1 MLQHFLFTRYS
12 VRVGADRQ
20 GMFGVA
26 ADSLLTP
33 ERLQMR
39 FDVFRAIALP
49 SVIAQRDVEF
59 TWCIAVDPE
68 MPASFRESLEQI
80 LDPFPH
86 FHVVTLPFGSR
97 LNELD
102 WVAPFVHPEADFIL
116 STLLDDDDGLSESY
130 MSEVQ
135 TQALAQIQS
144 GKTWGFA
151 GAKEGWQW
159 DLLKSDG
166 CELGRVKPWTRRDIQ
181 GNPFF
186 LSAGF
191 SMWAPRSANMTVF
204 TVGHNLA
211 HVLALL
217 NQLPYIWVRWEWI
230 WRLRTSMFPMV
241 EEKRSFLLGV
251 QRMLRRMRELR
262 GGSEATGQW
271 ARRVAIVFLESE
283 VVMSNH
289 GENSEQLRMEEGGVK
304 PVWLA
309 GDVSEIHGTRVSS
322 NFIRGAHW
330 MKNTCSLPAQ

>member
-1 MLQHFLFTRYS
+1 
-12 VRVGADRQ
+12 
-20 GMFGVA
+20 MFGVA

-39 FDVFRAIALP
+39 FDIFRAIALP
-49 SVIAQRDVEF
+49 SVIAQRDAEF

-102 WVAPFVHPEADFIL
+102 WVAPFVHPETDFIL

-135 TQALAQIQS
+135 TQALAQIQA
-144 GKTWGFA
+144 GKPYGFA
-151 GAKEGWQW
+151 GAREGWQW
-159 DLLKSDG
+159 DFLKSESG
-166 CELGRVKPWTRRDIQ
+166 ALGRVKPWTRRDIQ

-191 SMWAPRSANMTVF
+191 SMWAPRSANQTVF
-204 TVGHNLA
+204 MVGHNVA
-211 HVLALL
+211 HVLPLL
-217 NQLPYIWVRWEWI
+217 HQRPYIWVNWDWI
-230 WRLRTSMFPMV
+230 WRLRTSLFPMV
-241 EEKRSFLLGV
+241 EGKRRFLMDV
-251 QRMLRRMRELR
+251 VRMLRTVRKVS
-262 GGSEATGQW
+262 GGAAASNRW
-271 ARRVAIVFLESE
+271 RRRVATIFLDAE

-289 GENSEQLRMEEGGVK
+289 GDNTELLRMGEAEAK
-304 PVWLA
+304 AVWLS
-309 GDVSEIHGTRVSS
+309 GDVSEIHNTHVSTR
-322 NFIRGAHW
+322 FIRDAVW
-330 MKNTCSLPAQ
+330 LKNTCSIPAQ